1 MSGGFGHIAKMA
13 RENKIQTA
21 NRKERLKNYKKKIGT
36 YTDSKIELKFKEVSA
51 EKLEIIKLKIQ
62 EKFRKERIK
71 NRYQSILI
79 IITILISTYY
89 FVWSI
94 NTFIFT
100 GSLIFM
106 VLISIFLNMKNEN

>member
-36 YTDSKIELKFKEVSA
+36 YTDSKIELKFKKVSA

-71 NRYQSILI
+71 NRFILAFSIIVGL
-79 IITILISTYY
+79 
-89 FVWSI
+89 F
-94 NTFIFT
+94 TFIKLT
-100 GSLIFM
+100 SM
-106 VLISIFLNMKNEN
+106 FLNMIKL